1 MNDNVAKYFL
11 VKVEFETINESNGKP
26 KKIKTQYLVE
36 SMTCTE
42 AEARVTTY
50 LKDSVL
56 DYQIV
61 GATKSPIEDI
71 ILVPDPELQP
81 KVVSKA

>member
-42 AEARVTTY
+42 AEARVVGY

-61 GATKSPIEDI
+61 GAAKSPIEDI

-81 KVVSKA
+81 KVVSKV